1 MAENVMFTAATD
13 ADATAIVGLRHAI
26 WGTTYRGIY
35 PDQML
40 DNFAWDWHREQEL
53 RRLHDPKYAVYL
65 IQKERQNI
73 GYLTIHNGDVVTLQS
88 LYIVSE
94 CQRQGIGQC
103 AFDFVAAHCREHGVS
118 SFVCHCVPQNLN
130 ARNFYQYMGGV
141 VIGEDL
147 GNEESWQDSLLYRF
161 TLA

>member
-1 MAENVMFTAATD
+1 MTADVMFSAATD
-13 ADATAIVGLRHAI
+13 VNTAAIVDLRHRI

-40 DNFAWDWHREQEL
+40 DDFACDWHREQEL

-65 IQKERQNI
+65 IRKERQNI
-73 GYLTIHNGDVVTLQS
+73 GYLTIHRGDVVTLQS

-94 CQRQGIGQC
+94 YQQQGIGRC
-103 AFDFVAAHCREHGVS
+103 AFDLVAAHCRERGVS
-118 SFVCHCVPQNLN
+118 SFVCHCVPQNHN
-130 ARNFYQYMGGV
+130 ARKFYERMGGV

-147 GNEESWQDSLLYRF
+147 GNEESWQDSILYRF

>member
-1 MAENVMFTAATD
+1 MAEDVMFTAATD
-13 ADATAIVGLRHAI
+13 ADAATIVGLRHRI

-40 DNFAWDWHREQEL
+40 DDFAWGWHREQEL

-73 GYLTIHNGDVVTLQS
+73 GYLTMHRSDVVTLQS

-94 CQRQGIGQC
+94 WQQQGIGRC
-103 AFDFVAAHCREHGVS
+103 AFGLVAAYCREHGVS
-118 SFVCHCVPQNLN
+118 SFVCHCVPQNHN
-130 ARNFYQYMGGV
+130 ARKFYEHMGGV

-147 GNEESWQDSLLYRF
+147 NNEESWQDSILYRF